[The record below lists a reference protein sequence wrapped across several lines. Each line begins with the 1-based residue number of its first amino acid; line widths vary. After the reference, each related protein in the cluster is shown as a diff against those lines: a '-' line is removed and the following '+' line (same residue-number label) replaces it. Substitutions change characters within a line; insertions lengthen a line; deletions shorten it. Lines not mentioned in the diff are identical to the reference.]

1 VGVSTDTYADW
12 LRARDDDELR
22 ALFACRPE
30 LITPVPADIT
40 ALSSRASA
48 LSALSRALDRLDR
61 YALSVFEVLLT
72 LPSPTTY
79 ADLAAA
85 AGADVRGALDR
96 LRALA
101 LVWGGDQELRL
112 APGARQAIAH
122 PAGLGPPARE
132 AFASYP
138 SDRLSAL
145 LDDLGL
151 DVPEEI
157 SGRLDFLIED
167 AGPEARAALDRLAW
181 GPPVGRV
188 DGARRPVTI
197 ATASSPIERLLARGL
212 LAATDDRTVT
222 LPREVGLHLRGG
234 RVFAELA
241 TEPPP
246 LGGTVRDQ
254 RLVDRTAGGQAF
266 TTVRTIEDLLERWG
280 VDPPGV
286 LRGGGL
292 GVRDLR
298 ATAVLLDV
306 PEWTAALLIEIAYA
320 AGLLARSG
328 DFDGS
333 GTMGRGGD
341 ALWLPTP
348 AYDLWRLHDVERRW
362 VAIAGAWLRTDRV
375 PGLAGERD
383 DRDRLINALSD
394 EAIRASAPQVRRS
407 ALAALA
413 EASDGIAPSAEDV
426 YAHLAWRE
434 PRRGGLLRE
443 RLVGWTLREAEM
455 LGVTG
460 FGALTSHTRAL
471 LSDDEPAK
479 ALLKVL
485 PTPVDHV
492 LIQADLTA
500 VAPGPL
506 ITDLARE
513 LALAADV
520 ESTGGATVYRFTPE
534 SVRRALDAGR
544 GAAELIDLLKRHSAT
559 ELPQPLTYLIEDV
572 ARRHGRLRVGVAS
585 AYVRSDDPAV
595 LDEIL
600 ADRRSDQLRLHRL
613 APTVLAS
620 RVPRAELLDS
630 LRALGYAP
638 VGESPEGS
646 VVITRLDAHRA
657 ESAGGGTYE
666 QTHHVLAGGT
676 APDVSVITAAVRAL
690 RAGDEAARVATPR
703 GAPPRSP
710 AVAMIQRLREA
721 ADRGARV
728 WIGYL
733 DQQGQASSRIIEPAR
748 IEGGFL
754 TAYDA
759 TRAAVH
765 RYALHRIT
773 GVANVDGAAA
783 DSDA

>member
-1 VGVSTDTYADW
+1 MSTDTYADW

-22 ALFACRPE
+22 ALFARRPE

-48 LSALSRALDRLDR
+48 PSALSRALDRLDR
-61 YALSVFEVLLT
+61 LALNVFEALLV

-79 ADLAAA
+79 DALVAAT
-85 AGADVRGALDR
+85 GADVREPLGR

-101 LVWGGDQELRL
+101 LVWGGDKELRV
-112 APGARQAIAH
+112 APGARQAIPH

-138 SDRLSAL
+138 SDRMSAL
-145 LDDLGL
+145 LTDL
-151 DVPEEI
+151 DVDSADDIP
-157 SGRLDFLIED
+157 GRIGFLVKD

-188 DGARRPVTI
+188 DGARRPVTL

-212 LAATDDRTVT
+212 LVATDDRTVT
-222 LPREVGLHLRGG
+222 LPREVGLHLRGD
-234 RVFAELA
+234 RVFRDLE
-241 TEPPP
+241 TTPPT
-246 LGGTVRDQ
+246 LGGTARDQ
-254 RLVDRTAGGQAF
+254 SLVNRTAGGQAF
-266 TTVRTIEDLLERWG
+266 TTVRTIEELLEGWG
-280 VDPPGV
+280 IDPPGV

-298 ATAVLLDV
+298 ATASKMDL
-306 PEWTAALLIEIAYA
+306 PEWTAALLIEVAYA

-333 GTMGRGGD
+333 GVGTRGGE
-341 ALWLPTP
+341 AVWLPTQS
-348 AYDLWRLHDVERRW
+348 YDLWRLQDPERRW
-362 VAIAGAWLRTDRV
+362 VTIAGAWLRMDRV
-375 PGLAGERD
+375 AGLTGDRD

-407 ALAALA
+407 TLDALADAA
-413 EASDGIAPSAEDV
+413 PGTAPSAEDV
-426 YAHLAWRE
+426 YSHLTWHQ
-434 PRRGGLLRE
+434 PRRGGMLRE
-443 RLVGWTLREAEM
+443 RLVGWTLREAEV

-460 FGALTSHTRAL
+460 FKALARHTRAL
-471 LSDDEPAK
+471 LAGDDATK

-492 LIQADLTA
+492 MIQADLTA

-506 ITDLARE
+506 VAELARE
-513 LALAADV
+513 LTLAADV

-544 GAAELIDLLKRHSAT
+544 GASELIDLLSRHST
-559 ELPQPLTYLIEDV
+559 TPLPQPLSYLIEDV
-572 ARRHGRLRVGVAS
+572 ARRHGRLRVGIAS

-595 LDEIL
+595 LEEIM

-620 RVPRAELLDS
+620 RVPRSELLDA
-630 LRALGYAP
+630 LRVLGYAP
-638 VGESPEGS
+638 VAESAEGS
-646 VVITRLDAHRA
+646 VVITRLDAQRA
-657 ESAGGGTYE
+657 ESAGHGSYE
-666 QTHHVLAGGT
+666 QAHHALLGSG
-676 APDVSVITAAVRAL
+676 PDGSVITAAVRAL
-690 RAGDEAARVATPR
+690 RAGDEAARIAVPN
-703 GAPPRSP
+703 GSPPRSP
-710 AVAMIQRLREA
+710 AAAMVQRLREA
-721 ADRGARV
+721 TDRGARV

-765 RYALHRIT
+765 RFALHRIT
-773 GVANVDGAAA
+773 GVADIDGPG
-783 DSDA
+783 

>member
-1 VGVSTDTYADW
+1 VGVSTDTYAEW

-22 ALFACRPE
+22 ALFSCRPE

-48 LSALSRALDRLDR
+48 PSALSRALDRLDR
-61 YALSVFEVLLT
+61 LALNVFEALLVLPT
-72 LPSPTTY
+72 PTTRD
-79 ADLAAA
+79 DLAAA
-85 AGADVRGALDR
+85 AGIDVDGPLDR

-101 LVWGGDQELRL
+101 LVWGTDQELRA
-112 APGARQAIAH
+112 APGARQAIPH
-122 PAGLGPPARE
+122 PAGLGPPIRE

-138 SDRLSAL
+138 SDRLATL

-151 DVPEEI
+151 DSVDAIVDRIAALVEE
-157 SGRLDFLIED
+157 
-167 AGPEARAALDRLAW
+167 AGPEARSALDRLAW
-181 GPPVGRV
+181 GPPIGKV
-188 DGARRPVTI
+188 DGARRPVTL

-212 LAATDDRTVT
+212 LVATDDRTVT

-234 RVFAELA
+234 RVFRDLETAA
-241 TEPPP
+241 PP
-246 LGGTVRDQ
+246 LGGTVRD
-254 RLVDRTAGGQAF
+254 RSLVDRTAGGQAF
-266 TTVRTIEDLLERWG
+266 TTVRTVEEMLDRWG
-280 VDPPGV
+280 IDPPGV
-286 LRGGGL
+286 LRSGGL
-292 GVRDLR
+292 GIRDLR
-298 ATAVLLDV
+298 AAAVRLDL
-306 PEWTAALLIEIAYA
+306 PEWTAALLIEVAYA
-320 AGLLARSG
+320 AGLLSRSG
-328 DFDGS
+328 DYDGS
-333 GTMGRGGD
+333 GTGGRGGD
-341 ALWLPTP
+341 ALWLPTQS
-348 AYDLWRLHDVERRW
+348 YDLWRLQDTDRRW
-362 VAIAGAWLRTDRV
+362 VALAEAWLRMDRV

-394 EAIRASAPQVRRS
+394 DAIRASAPQVRRS
-407 ALAALA
+407 VLAALA
-413 EASDGIAPSAEDV
+413 DAPPGTAPAVEGV
-426 YAHLAWRE
+426 YAHLAWLQ
-434 PRRGGLLRE
+434 PRRGGTLRE
-443 RLVGWTLREAEM
+443 RLVGWTLREAEA

-460 FGALTSHTRAL
+460 FRAAAAHTGALLAG
-471 LSDDEPAK
+471 DGAAK

-506 ITDLARE
+506 VADLARE

-544 GAAELIDLLKRHSAT
+544 GAAELIDLLSKHSAT
-559 ELPQPLTYLIEDV
+559 DLPQPLTYLIEDV
-572 ARRHGRLRVGVAS
+572 ARRHGRLRVGIAS

-595 LDEIL
+595 LGEIM
-600 ADRRSDQLRLHRL
+600 ADRRSDELRLHRL

-620 RVPRAELLDS
+620 RVPRAELLEA
-630 LRALGYAP
+630 LRQLGYAP
-638 VGESPEGS
+638 VAESAEGS
-646 VVITRLDAHRA
+646 VVITRLDAQRA
-657 ESAGGGTYE
+657 ESAGHGTYE
-666 QTHHVLAGGT
+666 QARHAVHGSG
-676 APDVSVITAAVRAL
+676 PDVSVITAAVRAL
-690 RAGDEAARVATPR
+690 RAGDEAARVSVPY

-710 AVAMIQRLREA
+710 AAAMVQHLREA

-759 TRAAVH
+759 TRAAIH
-765 RYALHRIT
+765 RFALHRIT
-773 GVANVDGAAA
+773 GVADVDGSA
-783 DSDA
+783 